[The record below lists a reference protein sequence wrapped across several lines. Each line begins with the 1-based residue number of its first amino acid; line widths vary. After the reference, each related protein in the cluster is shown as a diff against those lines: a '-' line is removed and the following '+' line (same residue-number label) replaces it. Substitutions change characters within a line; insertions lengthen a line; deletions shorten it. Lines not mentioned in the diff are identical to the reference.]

1 MVYATRCEV
10 AQQSDVVIICV
21 TGALQVEEVVAAE
34 RGLLEGLR
42 HGAVIIDCFT
52 SLPETSEKLAPAIRE
67 RRGNLLDAPI
77 TRLAKD
83 SRAGRLNLLV
93 GGDLQ
98 VLESVRDV
106 LDAFTENITHVGRLG
121 NGHRM
126 KLIHNFVSV
135 GFMTLLAEAA
145 AHANSQR
152 VDMKVFVN
160 ILATGGGASTALQ
173 RLSPYMLERDAQSV
187 PYSITNAAKDIAYFL
202 EIAAQSDAA
211 SEVALGV
218 ASTLQRAAQ
227 DHAQSYLPKLIE
239 LLSKSSDK

>member
-93 GGDLQ
+93 GSDLQ

-126 KLIHNFVSV
+126 KLNPQLRVCWLHDD
-135 GFMTLLAEAA
+135 LAGRSRRTRE
-145 AHANSQR
+145 
-152 VDMKVFVN
+152 
-160 ILATGGGASTALQ
+160 
-173 RLSPYMLERDAQSV
+173 
-187 PYSITNAAKDIAYFL
+187 
-202 EIAAQSDAA
+202 
-211 SEVALGV
+211 
-218 ASTLQRAAQ
+218 
-227 DHAQSYLPKLIE
+227 LPK
-239 LLSKSSDK
+239 S